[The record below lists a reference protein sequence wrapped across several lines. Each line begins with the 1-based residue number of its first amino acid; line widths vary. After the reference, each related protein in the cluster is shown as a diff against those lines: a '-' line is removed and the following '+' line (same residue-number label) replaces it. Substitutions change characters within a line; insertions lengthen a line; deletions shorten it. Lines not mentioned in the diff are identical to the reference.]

1 MNTISITPTRRSS
14 IHNLNFSKDLLKN
27 FEKSTWYSR
36 YASTS
41 PTTPFIRLFTLRSSS
56 CGKVMF
62 LHLSVI
68 LFTGRGSSM
77 AGGGGGMC
85 EGGGCVAGSVWQGD
99 AWQGRGD
106 AWQGRGDAWQGGA
119 WQGRGDAWQGVHGRG
134 VCMRGMRD
142 RHCSRRYPS
151 YWNAFLF
158 INYSFI
164 LCSRRKYMSLI

>member
-1 MNTISITPTRRSS
+1 MISITPTRRSS

-41 PTTPFIRLFTLRSSS
+41 PTTPFIRLFTVRSSS

-77 AGGGGGMC
+77 AGSGGHVW
-85 EGGGCVAGSVWQGD
+85 GGGCVAGSV
-99 AWQGRGD
+99 
-106 AWQGRGDAWQGGA
+106 WQGGA
-119 WQGRGDAWQGVHGRG
+119 WQGRGDAWQGEHGRG
-134 VCMRGMRD
+134 VCMRSMRD
-142 RHCSRRYPS
+142 RHCSRRYTS

>member
-41 PTTPFIRLFTLRSSS
+41 PTTPFIRLFTVRSSS

-77 AGGGGGMC
+77 AGGGMC
-85 EGGGCVAGSVWQGD
+85 GGGGCVARSV
-99 AWQGRGD
+99 
-106 AWQGRGDAWQGGA
+106 WQGGA

-134 VCMRGMRD
+134 GCACVAWETGTAADDTRRTGM
-142 RHCSRRYPS
+142 HSC
-151 YWNAFLF
+151 
-158 INYSFI
+158 
-164 LCSRRKYMSLI
+164 SLIILSSYALGGSTCRLFKST

>member
-41 PTTPFIRLFTLRSSS
+41 PTTPFIRLFTVRSSS

-77 AGGGGGMC
+77 AGSGGGA
-85 EGGGCVAGSVWQGD
+85 CVGVGDVWQGVCSGGVH
-99 AWQGRGD
+99 GRGEGVH
-106 AWQGRGDAWQGGA
+106 GRG
-119 WQGRGDAWQGVHGRG
+119 RWQGVHGRG
-134 VCMRGMRD
+134 EGMHGRGCMAGGCACVAWETATAADDTRRTGM
-142 RHCSRRYPS
+142 HSC
-151 YWNAFLF
+151 
-158 INYSFI
+158 
-164 LCSRRKYMSLI
+164 SLIILSSYALGGSTCR